1 MNDRLTNAE
10 VRQIAV
16 TGHEGQEYDNQ
27 PYTVHLDDVVG
38 VMAEFGYSNDTLVQ
52 LGLLHDIVEDTDM
65 TADRLREL
73 GVDELIVLAVLFLS
87 DEDGHNRKTR
97 KANTYKRVRL
107 DIDAG
112 GEHIPIGLAVK
123 WADRIANLRAS
134 TRSNPG
140 LLKMYRK
147 EWEAFRNAY
156 MPPDLAPGIDT
167 RWNTLVA
174 EYDRLIGGPAQ

>member
-97 KANTYKRVRL
+97 KANTYARVVRQKVHGGETVRL
-107 DIDAG
+107 GIIA
-112 GEHIPIGLAVK
+112 K
-123 WADRIANLRAS
+123 FADRIANLRAS
-134 TRSNPG
+134 HRNNPG

-147 EWEAFRNAY
+147 EADAFRSAY
-156 MPPDLAPGIDT
+156 MPTGPLLAEVG
-167 RWNTLVA
+167 V
-174 EYDRLIGGPAQ
+174 